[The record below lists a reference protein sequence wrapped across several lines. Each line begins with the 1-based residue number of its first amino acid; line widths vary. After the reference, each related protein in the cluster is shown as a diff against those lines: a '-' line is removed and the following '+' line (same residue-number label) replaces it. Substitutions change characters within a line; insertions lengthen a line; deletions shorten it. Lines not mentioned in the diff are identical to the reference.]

1 VAIDYWKLTKEFT
14 QGDCVQKLT
23 ITTGFLSPY
32 VGAVT
37 AVHKGLG
44 VVDVQWPFG
53 NERCFPDDIVK
64 VNPKFMAFTPPAFDQ
79 SYVTVEIER
88 ARKEASASTLWRNR
102 QFQPSVYIELARSW
116 HKGASEVIAYDDLYR
131 SIPNVDDEALRDEVS
146 KFYRFAANAGELR
159 IQSHIRDCFEKNAA
173 YWVAQNR
180 QYRATGED
188 LKAGKPACP
197 KCASR
202 MRRATYK
209 MHEGSKHK
217 VFACP
222 KCLYLIDPAS
232 ILGPGGEPHDWFG
245 TGGI

>member
-1 VAIDYWKLTKEFT
+1 MIDYWKLTKEFS
-14 QGDCVQKLT
+14 QGDAVQK
-23 ITTGFLSPY
+23 IDIQTGQLSPY

-37 AVHKGLG
+37 AVHRGIG
-44 VVDVQWPFG
+44 CIDVQWPFG
-53 NERCFPDDIVK
+53 NERVFPDDV
-64 VNPKFMAFTPPAFDQ
+64 VRVSPEFVRYLPPAFDQ
-79 SYVTVEIER
+79 SYKTVEIEN
-88 ARKEASASTLWRNR
+88 ARKASAPLWRHT
-102 QFQPSVYIELARSW
+102 QFSPSLYIELAKHW
-116 HKGASEVIAYDDLYR
+116 HKGAGEVLAYDDLYR
-131 SIPNVDDEALRDEVS
+131 AYAPNIDDEALRDEVS

-159 IQSHIRDCFEKNAA
+159 VQQEIQRHLLKNAA

-209 MHEGSKHK
+209 MHEGAKHK

-232 ILGPGGEPHDWFG
+232 ILGPTGEPHTWF
-245 TGGI
+245 